1 MKVAAIQ
8 HDIAWLDR
16 GANFA
21 HLDAMIAEAAANGAR
36 LVVMSEMFS
45 TGFAVGD
52 NWDSSMPEPR
62 HAESSSFIIAAAAR
76 HDVWLAGTC
85 PEVVPG
91 DERPFNTLVLASPTG
106 EVHRYDKIHPF
117 SYGGEDKFF
126 RAGVDTTTVD
136 VEGVSV
142 SLFICYDVRFADR
155 FWGLAATTDLYLV
168 PANWPSSRAAHWSTL
183 LEARAI
189 ENQAY
194 VVGVNR
200 VGGGGGLVYGGGSR
214 IVGPFG
220 EDVAR
225 AGDEECII
233 YGEVSP
239 QHVRDIRAKFPF
251 LRDR

>member
-1 MKVAAIQ
+1 M
-8 HDIAWLDR
+8 
-16 GANFA
+16 
-21 HLDAMIAEAAANGAR
+21 
-36 LVVMSEMFS
+36 
-45 TGFAVGD
+45 
-52 NWDSSMPEPR
+52 
-62 HAESSSFIIAAAAR
+62 
-76 HDVWLAGTC
+76 
-85 PEVVPG
+85 
-91 DERPFNTLVLASPTG
+91 
-106 EVHRYDKIHPF
+106 
-117 SYGGEDKFF
+117 
-126 RAGVDTTTVD
+126 
-136 VEGVSV
+136 

-155 FWGLAATTDLYLV
+155 FWGLAETTDLYLV
-168 PANWPSSRAAHWSTL
+168 PANWPSPRAAHWSTL

-200 VGGGGGLVYGGGSR
+200 VGSGGGLVYGGGSR